1 MFKKIAWNIFKQT
14 GDINTMM
21 ESIEREK
28 MSNVTNITNEKIN
41 ETNIINN
48 IKVKDDSIRLD

>member
-21 ESIEREK
+21 ELIEREK
-28 MSNVTNITNEKIN
+28 MSNITNEKIN